1 MRIMRKSV
9 GTMAAMAAVLSFSPA
24 VSSAAAATGES
35 SAAVPAGYLR
45 FCNTGGLCANRPP
58 AEGAECINIDIGGWV
73 TYALNRSDHGH
84 YVYWDKNCGGTNR
97 VHVAPGEAK
106 GGIANFQSYKRS

>member
-9 GTMAAMAAVLSFSPA
+9 VTMAAMAAVLSFSPA
-24 VSSAAAATGES
+24 VSSAA
-35 SAAVPAGYLR
+35 VPSGYLR
-45 FCNTGGLCANRPP
+45 FCNTGAVCANRPP
-58 AEGAECINIDIGGWV
+58 AEGSECINIDIGGWV

-84 YVYWDKNCGGTNR
+84 YVYWDKNCGGTHR
-97 VHVAPGEAK
+97 VHLAPGEAK